1 MKLYHNPLSSNG
13 RRPRL
18 VAHHIGV
25 KLDEHVVDFAKGEH
39 KSPEYLKLNP
49 NGMVPTL
56 VDEGFTIFE
65 GRAAMQHIALKK
77 PEAGLFPND
86 DRARVD
92 IARWQ
97 FWDAA
102 HFSPPLSDLVF
113 EHLLKGMYGM
123 GAPDQAKVDAAQKQW
138 ARFAAVLDG
147 HLDGKQWLVGN
158 ALTIAD
164 FTVAASL
171 TYAVPTQVPVS
182 NYKNLSA
189 WFDRVRELDAWKATE
204 PKLG

>member
-1 MKLYHNPLSSNG
+1 MKLYYNPLSPNG

-18 VAHHIGV
+18 VAAHLGL

-56 VDEGFTIFE
+56 VDEGFTLFE
-65 GRAAMQHIALKK
+65 GRSMMQYIALKK
-77 PEAGLFPND
+77 PEGGLFPAD

-97 FWDAA
+97 FWDSA
-102 HFSPPLSDLVF
+102 HFAPALGDLVF
-113 EHLLKGMYGM
+113 EHLLKPMFGM
-123 GAPDQAKVDAAQKQW
+123 GTADSAKVDNAQKQF

-147 HLDGKQWLVGN
+147 HLAGKKFVVN
-158 ALTIAD
+158 NTLTIAD
-164 FTVAASL
+164 FTIAASL
-171 TYAVPTQVPVS
+171 TYAVQTSVPVADH
-182 NYKNLSA
+182 KNVNT
-189 WFDRVRELDAWKATE
+189 WFESIKALDAWKQTE
-204 PKLG
+204 PKFG